1 MRTGL
6 FFYHEFANLRI
17 NFRKKIKKLLLK
29 GVGAEHQET
38 LSVPLLR
45 YSAPA
50 VVPFSRVRAKRGIE
64 GVRQDDLLVSNKAHR
79 KHGKHRKGVVKRD
92 NIREFG
98 EFCVTLNVDAQD
110 P

>member
-1 MRTGL
+1 
-6 FFYHEFANLRI
+6 LRI

-64 GVRQDDLLVSNKAHR
+64 GVRQDDLLVGTYLLPLSRGIRGGLHIKDVLHLSKR
-79 KHGKHRKGVVKRD
+79 KSPPLEEEKSLRQKKLTERH
-92 NIREFG
+92 
-98 EFCVTLNVDAQD
+98 LA
-110 P
+110 